1 MKHRQNQALAILAI
15 ATAAIGFGLFGSDW
29 QWRTLAS
36 NDPYAPLLYTVQ
48 SLGIVVPSIAYF
60 LVLVTSG
67 MILARDNRVSGL
79 QLIQGPMIWLTIEM
93 MGLGLL
99 FLGNHLVE

>member
-1 MKHRQNQALAILAI
+1 MKDRQNQSLAILAI

-29 QWRTLAS
+29 EWRTLAS

-48 SLGIVVPSIAYF
+48 ALGIVVPSIAYF

-67 MILARDNRVSGL
+67 MILARDDRVSGIE
-79 QLIQGPMIWLTIEM
+79 LIQGPMVWLMIEM
-93 MGLGLL
+93 MGMGLL
-99 FLGNHLVE
+99 FLGNHLIE